1 MPANKYARL
10 ERERRYLVCGLP
22 EGFTSGREFL
32 RISDLY
38 ISGTRLRLRRI
49 EDKNGQVV
57 SRKLGQKFAS
67 QSNLAEATMMT
78 NFYLDEAEYKTLAV
92 LAGTWIAK
100 RRYPFDYDERRFS
113 LAVFEGALT
122 GLILC
127 EIELL
132 TDEAPALKLPLFVSR
147 EVTSDLFFTG
157 GSLAKISQEELTERL
172 RHECRS

>member
-1 MPANKYARL
+1 VPANKYARV
-10 ERERRYLVCGLP
+10 ERERRYLVCNLP
-22 EGFTSGREFL
+22 ESFVSEREFL

-57 SRKLGQKFAS
+57 SRKLGQKFLPQPS
-67 QSNLAEATMMT
+67 VAEATMMT

-92 LAGTWIAK
+92 LAGTRIVK
-100 RRYPFDYDERRFS
+100 RRYPFVHEERRFS
-113 LAVFEGALT
+113 VDVFEGALA

-127 EIELL
+127 ESELL
-132 TDEAPALKLPLFVSR
+132 DEEKSALKLPPFVSH

-157 GSLAKISQEELTERL
+157 GSLAKIPQQELTERL
-172 RHECRS
+172 RHECKS